1 MFLVV
6 DLAQPINLIFVKPGH
21 LLFKT
26 DVFVLLSSTTNMD
39 SLKTY
44 ISRYLDVN
52 RKISEIN
59 SRANDLRD
67 QRRTVELD
75 LAAAYTEHRDLPEK
89 IELNQSKMVFSMK
102 KPGEWKKGWT
112 LSKKQ
117 LEEYLVDILPDRG
130 ADVMKEIVR
139 RHEPKLVATDY
150 TFDLKSVE

>member
-1 MFLVV
+1 
-6 DLAQPINLIFVKPGH
+6 
-21 LLFKT
+21 
-26 DVFVLLSSTTNMD
+26 MD